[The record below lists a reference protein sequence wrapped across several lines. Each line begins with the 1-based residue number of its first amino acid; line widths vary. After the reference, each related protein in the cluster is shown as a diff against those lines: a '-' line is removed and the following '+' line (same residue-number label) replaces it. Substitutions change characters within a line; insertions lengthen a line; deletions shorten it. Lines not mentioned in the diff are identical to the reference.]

1 MAGQRRA
8 SGTGQIKQTA
18 AGTWAA
24 KAVGGAH
31 LGTFPTK
38 REAQAALAESINNG
52 NRAPRTAQGTAM
64 QRTKAIGR
72 YLDALA
78 NGEAGASRSISLG
91 ALAGFPNFTSDPEVI
106 DQAVEAIKA
115 RTDEGGAIQRL
126 KRQQRIIELQ
136 RAAEWLRESAVADV
150 DNPETYFIDHG
161 KAWAEDA
168 GIGYSAFRAMG
179 VPAQVLTRAGITRG
193 FEP

>member
-1 MAGQRRA
+1 MTDQPKRRA
-8 SGTGQIKQTA
+8 QGTGQIKQTN

-24 KAVGGAH
+24 KAVGGGH

-38 REAQAALAESINNG
+38 REAQEVLRASIENG
-52 NRAPRTAQGTAM
+52 TRPPRANQGSAM
-64 QRTKAIGR
+64 TRTKRIGA

-78 NGEAGASRSISLG
+78 NGDTRPTSVPLG
-91 ALAGFPNFTSDPEVI
+91 ALAGFPQSTTDPEV
-106 DQAVEAIKA
+106 VEAAIVEIRKRA
-115 RTDEGGAIQRL
+115 DEGGAIARL

-136 RAAEWLRESAVADV
+136 RAADWLREAPATV
-150 DNPETYFIDHG
+150 DDPEVYFIDHG

-179 VPAQVLTRAGITRG
+179 VPASVLTRAGITRT